1 MSFAEYRTNEL
12 IRFKIQQNVGYMDP
26 YSAYFE
32 VEVEAKGSDL
42 GSAALMLDGLSTSIF
57 DQMII
62 MQNNKEIERIME
74 YDQLGEILK
83 DLVMH
88 PGSLGYKS
96 YEGGVL

>member
-1 MSFAEYRTNEL
+1 
-12 IRFKIQQNVGYMDP
+12 MDP

-74 YDQLGEILK
+74 YD
-83 DLVMH
+83 
-88 PGSLGYKS
+88 
-96 YEGGVL
+96 